1 MVAGVAALVL
11 GFGIA
16 QAAVPNSSSVI
27 HACYNKQTGRLRVVG
42 SSASCG
48 PGERSLAWNQ
58 NGPSGP
64 PGPRGS
70 TGSPGPSG
78 PAGSTGSPGP
88 SGPPGVT
95 DLVVIHNDVSIPSGG
110 AVASVYCPK
119 DHPYATGGGWGGV
132 NDKMRVIDSFPG
144 GTSAES
150 GRMTGIPDG
159 WFIEIDNTTGDNQ
172 PTTVYAVCAK

>member
-1 MVAGVAALVL
+1 MAALVL

-27 HACYNKQTGRLRVVG
+27 HACYNKPTGRLRVVD
-42 SSASCG
+42 SSASCRSA
-48 PGERSLAWNQ
+48 ERPLTWNQ

-64 PGPRGS
+64 PGPPGS
-70 TGSPGPSG
+70 TGG
-78 PAGSTGSPGP
+78 PGP

-95 DLVVIHNDVSIPSGG
+95 DLVVIHNDVTVPNGS
-110 AVASVYCPK
+110 AAASVYCPK